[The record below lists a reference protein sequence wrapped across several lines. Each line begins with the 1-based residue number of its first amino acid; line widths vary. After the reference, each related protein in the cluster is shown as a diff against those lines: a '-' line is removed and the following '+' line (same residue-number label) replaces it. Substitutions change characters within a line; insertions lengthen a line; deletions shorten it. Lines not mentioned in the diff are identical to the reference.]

1 MTSNLVRALNRL
13 GNGKLTDDQLYRAVQ
28 TLNPNLPEYP
38 SGTDFSKVGRV
49 YAQSSDLF
57 SQYTKGLLDML
68 SGKNLNGLP
77 NQTALFFTRLSQNR
91 NPLRDLFYRGQM
103 PYGSNAQAMI
113 WDNVAVHNYLAPEF
127 TDSKTHD
134 PYRVN
139 LAQPETDTLQRVEDV
154 SSLVTIEDTDSA
166 TKFQTAEQFNQF
178 FYGSIYALANGFFY
192 DEYKHT
198 MVSLSKPIASG
209 DAKIYNYAI
218 DLQNVSDRRKFANEV
233 IENLIATTENMQYWS
248 DEYNSRGVSNPV
260 PVDKLVILTTNSMN
274 ALVTVNAL
282 SAAFNKEDLAT
293 GVEIRR
299 VGPKFFDVWQYTK
312 NHVVTK
318 EDLDRGFVDV
328 YNEHNN
334 SLGTYQVGDILPKG
348 SLAAAGATDAKKVLD
363 GSKIGFVIMDRD
375 ALQMYDQLPL
385 TMTAVANPYNRYT
398 NIVGN
403 KKTNFVFVPG
413 LNFVA
418 MTFDSSKPEG
428 YQIQKSIIAPE
439 NTVPISLLAEGDKL
453 FDGVANSV
461 AVGDSVTIPIQ
472 NFALSDIA
480 KSLGVAKVGLKS
492 SDPSV
497 ATVSAGDVSKQ
508 TYTLTGVKEGKT
520 TLSITRPDGS
530 ALLGYDSLEVTVT
543 AK

>member
-1 MTSNLVRALNRL
+1 MASNLVKSLNRMA
-13 GNGKLTDDQLYRAVQ
+13 NGKLTDDQLYRAVQ
-28 TLNPNLPEYP
+28 TLNPNLPEYKA
-38 SGTDFSKVGRV
+38 GTDFSSVGRV
-49 YAQSSDLF
+49 YAQNTDLF

-68 SGKNLNGLP
+68 SGRNLNGLP
-77 NQTALFFTRLSQNR
+77 TQTALFFTRLSQNR

-103 PYGSNAQAMI
+103 PYGSDVQAMI
-113 WDNVAVHNYLAPEF
+113 WNNISVHNYLAPEF

-139 LAQPETDTLQRVEDV
+139 LAQPETDTLQRTEDV

-209 DAKIYNYAI
+209 DAKIYNYAQ
-218 DLQNVSDRRKFANEV
+218 DLQNVSNRREFANSV
-233 IENLIATTENMQYWS
+233 IEDLIATTEDMQYWT
-248 DEYNSRGVSNPV
+248 DEFNSRGVSNPV
-260 PVDKLVILTTNSMN
+260 PVDKLVILTTNRMN

-312 NHVVTK
+312 DHTVTQA
-318 EDLDRGFVDV
+318 DLDAGYIDV
-328 YNEHNN
+328 YNDQNN
-334 SLGTYQVGDILPKG
+334 SLGTYQVGDVLPKG
-348 SLAAAGATDAKKVLD
+348 SLAAAGATDAVKVLD

-385 TMTAVANPYNRYT
+385 TMTAIANPYNRYT
-398 NIVGN
+398 NITGN
-403 KKTNFVFVPG
+403 KKTKFVFVPG

-418 MTFDSSKPEG
+418 ITFDAAKPAG
-428 YQIQKSIIAPE
+428 YQTQ
-439 NTVPISLLAEGDKL
+439 NTLVAQTDDPVSLLAADDKL

-461 AVGDSVTIPIQ
+461 AAGSTITIPMG
-472 NFALSDIA
+472 NFAVSDLA
-480 KSLGVAKVGLKS
+480 KTLGVTKVGIKS
-492 SDPSV
+492 SNPDV

-520 TLSITRPDGS
+520 TLTVTKPDGS
-530 ALLGYDSLEVTVT
+530 QLGSDSLEVTVT